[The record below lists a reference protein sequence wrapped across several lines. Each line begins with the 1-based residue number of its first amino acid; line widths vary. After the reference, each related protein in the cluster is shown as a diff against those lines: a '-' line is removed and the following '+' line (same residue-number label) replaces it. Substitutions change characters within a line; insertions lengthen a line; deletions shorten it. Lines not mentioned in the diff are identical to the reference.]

1 MPGTAVLYTS
11 LNYPLDRSEG
21 VVEDSQNRLW
31 SIGDYYSL
39 SYYNDAG
46 NNWINVPV
54 IGSGTNIEKDPTRPG
69 TIWACSGYQA
79 LRTDGTY
86 NFSKVVDDF
95 SELNPQSDVLTTV
108 VPLPDGF
115 AWVGTNQGLAK
126 VNANTG
132 TYQFYS
138 PSNSQIPG
146 ESITPLAVTPDGKLW
161 FANFGST
168 STSTYGLCWFDG
180 TNFGIFPQQQTGG
193 LPHAQI
199 YDLEVKNIQNGYEL
213 WISCASRGVAVLKVE
228 TGVTNQEE
236 IINTPT
242 DFVLNQNYPNPFN
255 PTTTIS
261 FSIPS
266 SEFISLKVYDILGN
280 EVATLVNEEKPAGEY
295 DVTFDAST
303 LTSGVYLYRLRAGN
317 YTEIKKMIL
326 MK

>member
-1 MPGTAVLYTS
+1 MAVIIIRLIIH
-11 LNYPLDRSEG
+11 LDRSEG

-39 SYYNDAG
+39 SYYNEAG
-46 NNWINVPV
+46 NNWISVPFM
-54 IGSGTNIEKDPTRPG
+54 GSGTNIEKDPTRPG

-95 SELNPQSDVLTTV
+95 SELDPQSDFLTTV
-108 VPLPDGF
+108 IPLPDGF

-146 ESITPLAVTPDGKLW
+146 ESITPLAVTSDGRLW

-168 STSTYGLCWFDG
+168 STSVYGLCWFDG

-199 YDLEVKNIQNGYEL
+199 YDMEVKTVQNGYEL
-213 WISCASRGVAVLKVE
+213 WISCASRGVAVLTVATTVANTEE
-228 TGVTNQEE
+228 TKNL
-236 IINTPT
+236 PT
-242 DFVLNQNYPNPFN
+242 DFVLRQNYPNPFN
-255 PTTTIS
+255 PSTTIS

-266 SEFISLKVYDILGN
+266 SAFTSLKVYDILGN
-280 EVATLVNEEKPAGEY
+280 EVTTLLSEVKPAGEY
-295 DVTFDAST
+295 TITFDAFT
-303 LTSGVYLYRLRAGN
+303 LTSGVYLYRLSAGN
-317 YTEIKKMIL
+317 FSEMKKMIL
-326 MK
+326 IK

>member
-1 MPGTAVLYTS
+1 
-11 LNYPLDRSEG
+11 
-21 VVEDSQNRLW
+21 
-31 SIGDYYSL
+31 
-39 SYYNDAG
+39 
-46 NNWINVPV
+46 
-54 IGSGTNIEKDPTRPG
+54 
-69 TIWACSGYQA
+69 
-79 LRTDGTY
+79 
-86 NFSKVVDDF
+86 
-95 SELNPQSDVLTTV
+95 
-108 VPLPDGF
+108 LPDGF

-146 ESITPLAVTPDGKLW
+146 ESITPLAVTPDGRLW
-161 FANFGST
+161 FANFGSST
-168 STSTYGLCWFDG
+168 TSTYGLCWFDG

-199 YDLEVKNIQNGYEL
+199 YDLEVKSIQNGYEL

-266 SEFISLKVYDILGN
+266 STFTSLKVYDILGN
-280 EVATLVNEEKPAGEY
+280 EVATLVNEEKPAGEHKI
-295 DVTFDAST
+295 TFDASK
-303 LTSGVYLYRLRAGN
+303 LTSGVYLFRLNSGN
-317 YTEIKKMIL
+317 FTEIKKMIL
-326 MK
+326 LR